1 MSKYKNVYSIFRLH
15 KLFYYRIVMLSTCV
29 NEDFDFWLS
38 ILISD
43 ITLAVLQEMLQKV
56 GLFLIVVLV

>member
-1 MSKYKNVYSIFRLH
+1 
-15 KLFYYRIVMLSTCV
+15 MLSTCVPV

>member
-1 MSKYKNVYSIFRLH
+1 
-15 KLFYYRIVMLSTCV
+15 MLSTCI

-38 ILISD
+38 LLISD

-56 GLFLIVVLV
+56 GLFLIVALV

>member
-1 MSKYKNVYSIFRLH
+1 
-15 KLFYYRIVMLSTCV
+15 MLSTRV

>member
-1 MSKYKNVYSIFRLH
+1 MCKI
-15 KLFYYRIVMLSTCV
+15 

>member
-1 MSKYKNVYSIFRLH
+1 
-15 KLFYYRIVMLSTCV
+15 MLSRCI
-29 NEDFDFWLS
+29 NEDFDFWPS

-56 GLFLIVVLV
+56 GLFLIVALV